1 MNMIPVNSSNLS
13 AVGYDGS
20 TLRIQFHSGGL
31 YDYAGVPE
39 SVYIGLMNAA
49 SKGNYHAAHI
59 KNVYP
64 YRKLR

>member
-31 YDYAGVPE
+31 YDYSGVPE

-49 SKGNYHAAHI
+49 SSHSLLSFTLHLWYNLQ
-59 KNVYP
+59 
-64 YRKLR
+64 KLR